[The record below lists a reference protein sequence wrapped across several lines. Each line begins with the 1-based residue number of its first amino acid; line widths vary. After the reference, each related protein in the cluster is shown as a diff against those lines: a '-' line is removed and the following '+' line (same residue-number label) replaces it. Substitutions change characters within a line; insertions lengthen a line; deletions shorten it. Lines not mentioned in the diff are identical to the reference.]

1 MAFVGAV
8 VAPAAS
14 PARKQVVQFATHYRA
29 HLWADLW
36 LKRKRSLI
44 FGSFPTVRS
53 DMEIGKIGNV
63 AKIVQIGLKPTSEY
77 MIRS

>member
-14 PARKQVVQFATHYRA
+14 PAREQVVQFATHYRA

-44 FGSFPTVRS
+44 FWSFPRWL
-53 DMEIGKIGNV
+53 V
-63 AKIVQIGLKPTSEY
+63 ALQEGFDYKFSVL
-77 MIRS
+77 

>member
-44 FGSFPTVRS
+44 FWSFPRWL
-53 DMEIGKIGNV
+53 V
-63 AKIVQIGLKPTSEY
+63 ALQEGFDYKFSVL
-77 MIRS
+77 